1 MDAHDKNIWNKS
13 TILDIKEQAIDTER
27 TIKVVYVAFRY
38 YLEKGSRSDEKGRY
52 EGYSNKY
59 DEWIA
64 MYSPR
69 IMPLLSKTQ
78 RSFYDDYE
86 VDDDFDNL

>member
-13 TILDIKEQAIDTER
+13 TVLEIKEETINTER

-38 YLEKGSRSDEKGRY
+38 YCEKGSRNDEKGRY

-59 DEWIA
+59 DEWISL
-64 MYSPR
+64 YSPR
-69 IMPLLSKTQ
+69 IVPFGTKT
-78 RSFYDDYE
+78 
-86 VDDDFDNL
+86 